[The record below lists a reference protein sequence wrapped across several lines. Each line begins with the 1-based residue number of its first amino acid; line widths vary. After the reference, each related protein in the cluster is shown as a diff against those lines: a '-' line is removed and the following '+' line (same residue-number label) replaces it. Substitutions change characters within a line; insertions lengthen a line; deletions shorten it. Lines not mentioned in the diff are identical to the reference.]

1 MTYNQIITLLN
12 NIAVAHKQLKSF
24 ATGELW
30 EVEGNIKPGIIYPM
44 LFAVPVTSI
53 TTTNSKLRTFTLLV
67 FGQVK
72 KGKSDEQEILSDC
85 ESILDDIIKILLN
98 ESNDYDLIG
107 DPVLNPFKEDLGD
120 WCAGWRA
127 DIQIETHFNNN
138 YCDIPKLA
146 F

>member
-24 ATGELW
+24 ETGELW
-30 EVEGNIKPGIIYPM
+30 EVEGNI
-44 LFAVPVTSI
+44 
-53 TTTNSKLRTFTLLV
+53 KLRTFTLLV

-72 KGKSDEQEILSDC
+72 KDKSDEQEILSDC

-107 DPVLNPFKEDLGD
+107 DPVLNPFKEELGD
-120 WCAGWRA
+120 W
-127 DIQIETHFNNN
+127 
-138 YCDIPKLA
+138 
-146 F
+146 